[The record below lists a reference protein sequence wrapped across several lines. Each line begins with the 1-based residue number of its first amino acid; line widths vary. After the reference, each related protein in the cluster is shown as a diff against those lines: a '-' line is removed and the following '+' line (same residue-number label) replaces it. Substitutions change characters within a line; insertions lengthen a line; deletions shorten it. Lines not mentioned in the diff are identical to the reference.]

1 MKPETAKRLLDARN
15 ACSEIMQ
22 YIAGK
27 SREEFLAERG
37 LQLITQALLTIVGE
51 ALNQARKLDHT
62 LERRVPEIHSIVGMR
77 NRITHGYDDIDYGL
91 LWLVASTQVQGLTSA
106 LDELLRDAPD
116 PDEGF
121 ATE

>member
-37 LQLITQALLTIVGE
+37 LQLIVQALFSIVGE
-51 ALNQARKLDHT
+51 ALNQTRKLDHT

-77 NRITHGYDDIDYGL
+77 NRIAHGL
-91 LWLVASTQVQGLTSA
+91 
-106 LDELLRDAPD
+106 
-116 PDEGF
+116 
-121 ATE
+121 